1 MTNPMDVADGALQV
15 VLADLE
21 SETST
26 LLPIC
31 TDYGAELS
39 AADLE
44 DRTGEYKHLALFER
58 GDVPEGVSFE
68 FLSNPVQR
76 VALLFPGPSSQQGFI
91 VSIRV
96 LYRDP
101 TTQPDKLTE
110 TPGPLAVFMSALTTA
125 AANLFDERTM
135 AGINNGMWTL
145 PSGTGV
151 NCPHI
156 DEVDTDVEEFTRGV
170 SLKAT
175 EITLACWNID

>member
-21 SETST
+21 SVSST

-31 TDYGAELS
+31 VDYGAELS

-44 DRTGEYKHLALFER
+44 DRAGEYRHLALFER

-68 FLSNPVQR
+68 FLPDAASR
-76 VALLFPGPSSQQGFI
+76 FSLLSPGPIPQQNFTTLVRI
-91 VSIRV
+91 

-110 TPGPLAVFMSALTTA
+110 TPQSLEVFISALTTA
-125 AANLFDERTM
+125 VVDLFDPRTL
-135 AGINNGMWTL
+135 APTGVWTL
-145 PSGTGV
+145 PVGTGV
-151 NCPHI
+151 YCPQI
-156 DEVDTDVEEFTRGV
+156 IEVDMATEELSRGV
-170 SLKAT
+170 RITST
-175 EITLACWNID
+175 ELTLTCWNLG